1 MEVDD
6 IEQNLLQ
13 QFSCMGTTD
22 HEVLISQLKKLV
34 GEDVNET
41 TASFF
46 LDMNNW
52 NLQAA
57 ICSYFEFQSNNKLP
71 SMIFVKD
78 ITIGEGESVPP
89 NTSFVKTWRVSNNG
103 EDRWPEGC
111 YLAFTGGVNLAS
123 QASVAVSPLNPGQ
136 EADIS
141 VHMSS
146 PCEAGMYESKWRM
159 ATSFGSFFGET
170 IWVILSV
177 AEGGTLALTQQLTH
191 FNALG
196 SVIPHSPPLNP
207 FANTSPQ
214 QHQSA
219 APAGPQPPYSNH
231 DDAPMGGSS

>member
-6 IEQNLLQ
+6 VEQNLLQ

-34 GEDVNET
+34 GEDVNEM

-71 SMIFVKD
+71 SMTLIKD

-89 NTSFVKTWRVSNNG
+89 CTSFVKTWRVANNG
-103 EDRWPEGC
+103 DDKWPEGC
-111 YLAFTGGVNLAS
+111 YIAFTGGVNLS
-123 QASVAVSPLNPGQ
+123 PQATVSAVALGPGEFTDLSV
-136 EADIS
+136 E
-141 VHMSS
+141 MSS
-146 PCEAGMYESKWRM
+146 PSQPGMYESKWRM
-159 ATSFGSFFGET
+159 ATPYGSYFGDT

-196 SVIPHSPPLNP
+196 SVIPSTPPLNP
-207 FANTSPQ
+207 FATQNGRQ
-214 QHQSA
+214 QHINQDD
-219 APAGPQPPYSNH
+219 PQ
-231 DDAPMGGSS
+231 MGS